1 MRTAQSC
8 RCNFCFE
15 SQSLQSCEFEWRL
28 VMLRVS
34 DVMKLSFAAYSSE
47 SRRCCHAIICR
58 AQLRVAGFHDV
69 VVCGGWTSFH
79 DETKLAC
86 AERSS
91 ELQMICCVQSRVAQM
106 LRCRNLLR
114 SAQSCRFSRCSV
126 QMRVAGFRDVIV
138 C

>member
-69 VVCGGWTSFH
+69 TICCGQASFH
-79 DETKLAC
+79 NETRLTFVAH
-86 AERSS
+86 SS
-91 ELQMICCVQSRVAQM
+91 ELQM
-106 LRCRNLLR
+106 L
-114 SAQSCRFSRCSV
+114 
-126 QMRVAGFRDVIV
+126 
-138 C
+138 